1 MRPLGLLDLATLVC
15 AVGSGVVGGFFLAFS
30 VCVMRTLGALPPAQ
44 GIAAMQSIN
53 VVVLNP
59 WFLVPFVGTAAGCA
73 GVLIGSLVTWQ
84 LPASACAT
92 AGSALYLLGNLAV
105 TRAFNIPLNDALAK
119 ATAGSPEALA
129 LWNDYLVTWTAWNH
143 VRTITAV
150 LAALLLATAL
160 LCRA

>member
-15 AVGSGVVGGFFLAFS
+15 AVGSGVIGGFFLAFS
-30 VCVMRTLGALPPAQ
+30 VCVMRTLGGLPPAQ

-73 GVLIGSLVTWQ
+73 GVLIGSLVSWQ

-92 AGSALYLLGNLAV
+92 AGSALYLIGNLAV
-105 TRAFNIPLNDALAK
+105 TRAFNIPYNDALAK
-119 ATAGSPEALA
+119 VTAGSAEAVT
-129 LWNDYLVTWTAWNH
+129 LWNDYLLTWTAWNH
-143 VRTITAV
+143 VRTGTAV
-150 LAALLLATAL
+150 LAALLLAAAL
-160 LCRA
+160 VVRS